1 MALIGTL
8 RNKMT
13 TWVVAFVSLAILAF
27 ILGDLF
33 GNSPTALFG
42 GTDNTIGEIGGRDIS
57 LEEFQSAVQEREN
70 NYVLM
75 FGRQA
80 GERELTT
87 LRQQAWD
94 LLIARNAITPEYE
107 KVGVEVT
114 ADEEWDMVQGRNA
127 DEGIKSSFT
136 DSSGNFDRNKLIR
149 YLQDVDALPL
159 TSEQRVRWE
168 LYRRELSPARERIK
182 YENLLLKTNYVT
194 KAESEQRYHMDNDV
208 AEIKYLYVPFY
219 ALRDSSVK
227 VTDAD
232 LKAYYEKNKERFKTE
247 ELRSLSYIAIPLTPS
262 AADSAD
268 VRAQADKLAAE
279 LASSTEDSTYAAIN
293 NEGEGS
299 PYTRYNVAT
308 LPTLLS
314 NQKASL
320 KAGYM
325 VGPVLEGPSYKVM
338 KVSRVT
344 TDTVYQMKANHILIK
359 WENDT
364 PEGKKAAKEKARKIL
379 SDIKG
384 GARFA
389 DKAREFGTDGTA
401 TRGGDLGWFY
411 SGQMVKAFEKPVAD
425 AKKTG
430 LIGDVVETEFGYHI
444 IEVTELKNNTV
455 YDVATIE
462 LPVTPSDETTNEAFR
477 KADTFAA
484 DLSDG
489 EEFRERAAAAG
500 YPVLDA
506 KDISSSARR
515 VGNLGESRE
524 IVTWLFREGKV
535 DKVSTVFTLDEDY
548 VVAVMTD
555 KTDEGVKPFEKVKD
569 QIMPAVQDQVYGKS
583 IAEKLRG
590 DAPLE
595 ELAKPF
601 GNDAVVNSTS
611 DVKLSGTSIPNI
623 GFDPVAIGKPF
634 SMEPGKRSEP
644 FIGATGVVVMEL
656 VNKTVAPE
664 MGDYSIFKTQVA
676 QQLDNRNS
684 LDIAEA
690 IKKTSGIEDKRYKFY

>member
-13 TWVVAFVSLAILAF
+13 TWVVAFVSVAILAF

-75 FGRQA
+75 FGRQP

-94 LLIARNAITPEYE
+94 LLIARNAITPEFD

-127 DEGIKSSFT
+127 DEGIKSSFV
-136 DSSGNFDRNKLIR
+136 DSAGNFDRNRLIQ
-149 YLQDVDALPL
+149 YLQEVDKLPL
-159 TSEQRVRWE
+159 TSEQRIRWE
-168 LYRRELSPARERIK
+168 LYRRELAPARERIK

-194 KAESEQRYHMDNDV
+194 QAESEQRYHMDNDV
-208 AEIKYLYVPFY
+208 AEIKYLYVPY
-219 ALRDSSVK
+219 DALRDTTVK

-232 LKAYYEKNKERFKTE
+232 LKAYYEKNKDRFRTE

-262 AADSAD
+262 ATDSAE
-268 VRAQADKLAAE
+268 VRDQAAALAAQ
-279 LASSTEDSTYAAIN
+279 LSTSTEDSTFAAIN

-299 PYTRYNVAT
+299 PFTRYNVAS
-308 LPTLLS
+308 LPTLLN
-314 NQKASL
+314 NQKSSL
-320 KAGYM
+320 TRGYM
-325 VGPVLEGPSYKVM
+325 VGPVLDGNGYKVM
-338 KVSRVT
+338 KVSRIT
-344 TDTVYQMKANHILIK
+344 TDTIYQMKANHILIK

-364 PEGKKAAKEKARKIL
+364 PEGKKAAKDKARKIL
-379 SDIKG
+379 NEIKG

-411 SGQMVKAFEKPVAD
+411 SGQMVKEFEKPVTD

-430 LIGDVVETEFGYHI
+430 LLNDVVETEFGYHI
-444 IEVTELKNNTV
+444 IEVTELKDNTV

-462 LPVTPSDETTNEAFR
+462 LPITPSDETTNEAFR

-484 DLSDG
+484 AVSDFEEFTSQAESDG
-489 EEFRERAAAAG
+489 YA
-500 YPVLDA
+500 VLEA
-506 KDISSSARR
+506 KDISSSDRR
-515 VGNLGESRE
+515 VGNLSESRE
-524 IVTWLFREGKV
+524 IVTWLFRDGTV
-535 DKVSTVFTLDEDY
+535 DKVSPVFTLDDDY

-555 KTDEGVKPFEKVKD
+555 KVPEGFKPLEAVKD
-569 QIMPAVQDQVYGKS
+569 QIMLPVRYQVYGKE
-583 IAEKLRG
+583 IAKKLTG
-590 DAPLE
+590 DGTLE
-595 ELAKPF
+595 ELAKQF
-601 GNDAVVNSTS
+601 ENDAVVNSKS
-611 DVKLSGTSIPNI
+611 DVKLNSSSIPNI
-623 GFDPVAIGKPF
+623 GFDPTAIGRPF
-634 SMEPGKRSEP
+634 SLEAGQRSEP
-644 FIGATGVVVMEL
+644 FLGESGVVVIEL
-656 VNKTVAPE
+656 VNKTIAPA
-664 MGDYSIFKTQVA
+664 MGDYSIFKTQIA
-676 QQLDNRNS
+676 QNLDNRNS

-690 IKKTSGIEDKRYKFY
+690 IKKSAGIEDKRYKFY